1 MNDERLSI
9 ETDLLT
15 PFDLRQSLEIWP
27 LKYWFIYFIIMIF
40 FLLMSK
46 LDKKALSHLLLSLE
60 TNGGEHDGA
69 VVGHNWLR

>member
-40 FLLMSK
+40 FTDEQTGQKK
-46 LDKKALSHLLLSLE
+46 LFLISCFHWKQMVENMTAL
-60 TNGGEHDGA
+60 
-69 VVGHNWLR
+69 